1 MLLIRRN
8 AGESVRIG
16 DALVT
21 VLTVAGGRVTLGIT
35 APRDVPIE
43 RLDRK
48 PTPIPEPERVDD

>member
-21 VLTVAGGRVTLGIT
+21 VLTVAGGRVTIGIE
-35 APRDVPIE
+35 APRAVPIE

-48 PTPIPEPERVDD
+48 PTPKPEPERVDD